1 MTNDNAMINMVLT
14 SIVNNKS
21 ILRSIVSD
29 IGDRF
34 NTTVD
39 EDKLE
44 NYLNVVTLTQEK
56 NEYILV

>member
-44 NYLNVVTLTQEK
+44 NYLSVATLTQEK
-56 NEYILV
+56 NEFILV